1 MRLLH
6 PRRSCLYSVMLAG
19 CSASL
24 LGQVSAQEVRSSVET
39 PAISE
44 AIRVKAIEKWE
55 KDIVALEQLDAKE
68 SDPQDGVL
76 LIGSSSIRLWTTCGE
91 DLSPYPTIRR
101 GYGGAKYSD
110 LAVFAERLIQPHQF
124 RVLVVFV
131 ANDISGKEDD
141 ATVEQIQQWVTH
153 IVEVARQHQPNS
165 PVFIMEI
172 TPTEI
177 RWKVWGRIRLANA
190 MLRELALTTPN
201 TIFVPTAEYFL
212 TNQGLPRTE
221 LFRDDK
227 LHLNEKGYALWALI
241 LKSRLASH
249 LD

>member
-1 MRLLH
+1 MRSLPPRHVCLH
-6 PRRSCLYSVMLAG
+6 SVIVAG
-19 CSASL
+19 CVAFL
-24 LGQVSAQEVRSSVET
+24 LGHVSAQEVRSSVVS

-44 AIRVKAIEKWE
+44 TVRAKATEKWE
-55 KDIVALEQLDAKE
+55 KDIEALELLDTKE
-68 SDPQDGVL
+68 SDPDGAVL
-76 LIGSSSIRLWTTCGE
+76 LIGSSSIRLWTTCSE

-124 RVLVVFV
+124 RALVVFV

-153 IVEVARQHQPNS
+153 IVNVARRHQPNS

-172 TPTEI
+172 TPTES
-177 RWKVWGRIRLANA
+177 RWKVWDRIRLANA

-212 TNQGLPRTE
+212 TKEGMPRTE
-221 LFRDDK
+221 LFRADK
-227 LHLNEKGYALWALI
+227 LHLNDQGYALWTEI
-241 LKSRLASH
+241 LKSRLNAH

>member
-1 MRLLH
+1 MRLL
-6 PRRSCLYSVMLAG
+6 PSRRSCLYAVTLAG
-19 CSASL
+19 CLVFL
-24 LGQVSAQEVRSSVET
+24 LGQVSAQESRSSLVS

-44 AIRVKAIEKWE
+44 AVRAKAIEKWE
-55 KDIVALEQLDAKE
+55 KDIVALEQLDTKE
-68 SDPQDGVL
+68 SDPEDGVL
-76 LIGSSSIRLWTTCGE
+76 LIGSSSIRLWTTCSE

-124 RVLVVFV
+124 RALVVFV

-141 ATVEQIQQWVTH
+141 ATVEQIQQWVIH
-153 IVEVARQHQPNS
+153 IVNVAHRHQPNS

-172 TPTEI
+172 TPTES
-177 RWKVWGRIRLANA
+177 RWKVWDRIRLANA

-212 TNQGLPRTE
+212 TKEGLPQTE

-227 LHLNEKGYALWALI
+227 LHLNDKGYALWTEI
-241 LKSRLASH
+241 LKSRLDAH

>member
-1 MRLLH
+1 MRLL
-6 PRRSCLYSVMLAG
+6 PSRCSCLYSVTLAG
-19 CSASL
+19 CL
-24 LGQVSAQEVRSSVET
+24 VFLWGQVSAQESRSSVVS

-44 AIRVKAIEKWE
+44 AVRTKATEKWE

-68 SDPQDGVL
+68 SDPEDGVL
-76 LIGSSSIRLWTTCGE
+76 LIGSSSIRLWTTCSE
-91 DLSPYPTIRR
+91 DLRPYPSIRR

-124 RVLVVFV
+124 RALVVFV

-141 ATVEQIQQWVTH
+141 ATVEQIQQWVSH
-153 IVEVARQHQPNS
+153 IVEVAHRHQPNS
-165 PVFIMEI
+165 PIFIMEI
-172 TPTEI
+172 TPTES
-177 RWKVWGRIRLANA
+177 RWKVWERIRSANA

-212 TNQGLPRTE
+212 TKEGLPRTE

-227 LHLNEKGYALWALI
+227 LHLNDKGYALWTEI
-241 LKSRLASH
+241 LKSRLDAH